1 MTVYIVQEMRG
12 RDISNA
18 FEFGEVETV
27 VPAKEQ
33 VTSSVSPICSMI
45 QKKLGGFQPMKDY
58 LLLSGDPV
66 VIGIA
71 CAFVSDISS
80 GFFRGLKWDRL
91 EEHYYPILI
100 NLQGKNYEQ

>member
-71 CAFVSDISS
+71 CACVSDISS
-80 GFFRGLKWDRL
+80 C
-91 EEHYYPILI
+91 
-100 NLQGKNYEQ
+100 